1 VEGDEIDRGQ
11 IEKTSTDYTDF
22 TDEIRYGHRESQRD
36 TEDEFTLYFSVISV
50 SSVANP

>member
-11 IEKTSTDYTDF
+11 IEKTSTDYTD
-22 TDEIRYGHRESQRD
+22 EIRYGNRESQSD
-36 TEDEFTLYFSVISV
+36 TEDEFTSFFSVIPV